1 MSQDRYQDVPMVLR
15 PRSDSEVTQQ
25 IPAAQMRELLSRSLR
40 PASSSQQM
48 TTVQAEVTSNPGSMR
63 PSLKVELST
72 VEMQDE
78 PLADS
83 VRGALLGA

>member
-1 MSQDRYQDVPMVLR
+1 MSQDRYQDVPVVLR

-25 IPAAQMRELLSRSLR
+25 IPAAQMRELISRSLR

-48 TTVQAEVTSNPGSMR
+48 TAVSAEVTANPGSMR
-63 PSLKVELST
+63 PSLHVELAT
-72 VEMQDE
+72 TEMQDE

-83 VRGALLGA
+83 VRGATLGV